1 MTEIELQSM
10 ADELAIR
17 RVLDE
22 YCLRLE
28 LNAFDEWL
36 DLFTDDTVYDVFRR
50 SLRGRQE
57 LSDMLSQAPH
67 GVHLPGAARVSIDG
81 DRAQV
86 VQNYLFVSNSDDG
99 WNSGW
104 YKRTMVRTAQGWKIA
119 HTSVKIARSGE
130 LDANERAHNLPFPV
144 TFD

>member
-119 HTSVKIARSGE
+119 HTIVKIARSGE
-130 LDANERAHNLPFPV
+130 LDPNDRAHNLPFPV